1 MPRLG
6 RIDLVYR
13 YQSKA
18 ALTRLAEERA
28 ESLRELG
35 RELRRSRRERALVE
49 RQERAAVMSRLGEA
63 A

>member
-18 ALTRLAEERA
+18 ALTRMAEERA
-28 ESLRELG
+28 DSLRELE
-35 RELRRSRRERALVE
+35 RELRRQRRESAAIR
-49 RQERAAVMSRLGEA
+49 RQERAAKTHHVSEA